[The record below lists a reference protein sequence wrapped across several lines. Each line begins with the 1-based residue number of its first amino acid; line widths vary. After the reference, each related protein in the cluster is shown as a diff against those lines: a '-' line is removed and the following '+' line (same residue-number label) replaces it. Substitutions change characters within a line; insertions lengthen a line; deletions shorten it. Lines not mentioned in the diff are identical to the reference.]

1 MAATHTVNNI
11 IGLLGVQFKRIAND
25 FAIRIHRKKNWNK
38 GIINGQELHCE
49 SVSKFYAR

>member
-25 FAIRIHRKKNWNK
+25 FAIRIHRRKKLEQRDNQWS
-38 GIINGQELHCE
+38 GIIL
-49 SVSKFYAR
+49 